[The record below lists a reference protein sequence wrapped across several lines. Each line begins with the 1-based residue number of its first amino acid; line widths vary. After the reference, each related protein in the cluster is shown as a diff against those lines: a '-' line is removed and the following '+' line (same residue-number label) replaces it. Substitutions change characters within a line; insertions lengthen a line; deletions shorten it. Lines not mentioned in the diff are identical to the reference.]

1 MEKDLKYRIRR
12 FKETLDRYRSI
23 HSQLK
28 STPPQKRGT
37 IQSLNRLLMDAE
49 KDIRHQASRLENSV
63 SGNLWIIRYQI
74 NGETFES
81 SFINCTETEAILLTK
96 MISMKYDLEVI
107 ETQEIQAHPRP
118 RKL

>member
-1 MEKDLKYRIRR
+1 MEKDLKYRIQR
-12 FKETLDRYRSI
+12 FKETLNRYRSI